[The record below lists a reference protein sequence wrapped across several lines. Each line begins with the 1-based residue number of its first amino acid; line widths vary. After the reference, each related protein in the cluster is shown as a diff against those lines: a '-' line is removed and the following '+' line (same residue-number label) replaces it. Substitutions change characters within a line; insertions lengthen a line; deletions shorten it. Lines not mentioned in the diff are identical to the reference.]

1 MKKEKILK
9 IVIFAVVLLIPI
21 IYSFFYLKSYWN
33 PYGDLKGLK
42 IAVVNLDDG
51 ENNENQG
58 NEFLKSLQD
67 DGTFDICPVSLD
79 EANEGMQNGTYY
91 ATITIPSNFT
101 KCLNSASTTDKQIS
115 TITYS
120 PNQASNYLSSQII
133 NSAVKT
139 MEINLQGKISSAV
152 AGNLADNLKSV
163 PDSLDKVSDASSQ
176 LLDGSKSLTSGIKEI
191 SDGTSKLNTS
201 YSEFDNGVNSA
212 YDGSKSLQSGISQVN
227 SGVDTLNTGSS
238 TLNNAISQIN
248 SGVDE
253 LSAKG
258 SDGIKSLSDGINAVD
273 KGAENLNTGISAYV
287 DGTTALANGATAY
300 VNGTNALLG
309 NVETYINSVNQSNTQ
324 ISALLTEL
332 AKLKNSSDP
341 NVKGLA
347 LKAQEVIDSNAA
359 QNLATAGSQIKAGKA
374 QLTASNSAIT
384 TGATQLL
391 NSGDTLK
398 VGSNSLYAGT
408 HQLAQ
413 GSASLGQIT
422 SGITNLKSAL
432 TQVQT
437 GTKSL
442 QAGVG
447 TLKIGTTKLLDGS
460 NSLQNGLATLS
471 NSSAQIK
478 SALNTLD
485 NGTTSAYN
493 GSTKLTSGLQEFNT
507 EINKNIETTNNDL
520 QKLSGIEDFA
530 ENPVEFKTEAYG
542 EVNSYGMA
550 FTPLFLC
557 IGLWVGALMCYV
569 VLYYDQKHRFGI
581 LDHNSKNKFIQNIV
595 YIAIGAVQGVI
606 VGALLKLGLG
616 YEVQNIGLYYF
627 ASILIGITFTSIIQF
642 LIRNFGDVGK
652 FLALIILVLQLA
664 ASGGTFPIETIDK
677 GFQAVTPYLPMTYSI
692 KLLREILVPTAT
704 NFKNNYIMILIAITI
719 FTLAVTYIVDIVKS
733 KKQENTEANN

>member
-1 MKKEKILK
+1 MKKEKILE

-520 QKLSGIEDFA
+520 QKLSGIEDFV

-542 EVNSYGMA
+542 EVNSYGIA

>member
-309 NVETYINSVNQSNTQ
+309 NVETYIDSVNQSNTQ

-542 EVNSYGMA
+542 EVNSYGIA

>member
-542 EVNSYGMA
+542 EVNSYGIA

>member
-309 NVETYINSVNQSNTQ
+309 NVETYIDSVNQSNTQ

-520 QKLSGIEDFA
+520 QKLSGIEDFV

-542 EVNSYGMA
+542 EVNSYGIA

>member
-1 MKKEKILK
+1 MKKEKILE

-309 NVETYINSVNQSNTQ
+309 NVETYIDSVNQSNTQ

-374 QLTASNSAIT
+374 QLTTSNSAIT

-471 NSSAQIK
+471 NSSALIK

-520 QKLSGIEDFA
+520 QKLSGIEDFV

-542 EVNSYGMA
+542 EVNSYGIA

>member
-51 ENNENQG
+51 ENDENQG

-79 EANEGMQNGTYY
+79 VANEGMQDGTYY

-139 MEINLQGKISSAV
+139 MEINLQAKVSSSI
-152 AGNLADNLKSV
+152 AGNLSDNLKSV
-163 PDSLDKVSDASSQ
+163 PDSLEKVSDASSQ

-191 SDGTSKLNTS
+191 SDGTSKLNNS
-201 YSEFDNGVNSA
+201 YTEFDNGVNSA
-212 YDGSKSLQSGISQVN
+212 YEGSKSLESGINQVN
-227 SGVDTLNTGSS
+227 SGVDTLSNGSS
-238 TLNNAISQIN
+238 SLNTAISQIN
-248 SGVDE
+248 AGVDE

-258 SDGIKSLSDGINAVD
+258 SEGIDSVD
-273 KGAENLNTGISAYV
+273 KS
-287 DGTTALANGATAY
+287 
-300 VNGTNALLG
+300 NA
-309 NVETYINSVNQSNTQ
+309 QMA
-324 ISALLTEL
+324 ALLTEL
-332 AKLKNSSDP
+332 AKLKTSSDP
-341 NVKGLA
+341 NVQKLA
-347 LKAQEVIDSNAA
+347 VQAQAVIDSKGAEK
-359 QNLATAGSQIKAGKA
+359 LSVAGSQIKAGEKK
-374 QLTASNSAIT
+374 LTASNSAIT
-384 TGATQLL
+384 AGAKKLL
-391 NSGDTLK
+391 DSGDALK
-398 VGSNSLYAGT
+398 NGSNSLYAGT
-408 HQLAQ
+408 QKLAK

-432 TQVQT
+432 TQVQN

-442 QAGVG
+442 QSGVG
-447 TLKIGTTKLLDGS
+447 TLKVGTTKLSSGS
-460 NSLQNGLATLS
+460 DSLQNGLATLS
-471 NSSAQIK
+471 NSSSQVK
-478 SALNTLD
+478 SALNTLSD
-485 NGTTSAYN
+485 GTSSAYT
-493 GSTKLTSGLQEFNT
+493 GSTQLTSGLQEFND
-507 EINKNIETTNNDL
+507 EINKNIDTTNKDL

-542 EVNSYGMA
+542 EVNSYGIA

-569 VLYYDQKHRFGI
+569 VLYYDQKHRFGV
-581 LDHNSKNKFIQNIV
+581 LDHDSKNKFLQNIV
-595 YIAIGAVQGVI
+595 YIAVGAVQGVI
-606 VGALLKLGLG
+606 VAALLKLGLG
-616 YEVQNIGLYYF
+616 FNVENIGLYYF

-664 ASGGTFPIETIDK
+664 ASGGTFPVETIDK

-704 NFKNNYIMILIAITI
+704 NFKNNYIMILLAITI
-719 FTLAVTYIVDIVKS
+719 CTLAITYIVDFVKA
-733 KKQENTEANN
+733 KKQKGAESNN

>member
-332 AKLKNSSDP
+332 AKLKDSSDP

-442 QAGVG
+442 QAGIG

-542 EVNSYGMA
+542 EVNSYGIA

-664 ASGGTFPIETIDK
+664 ASGGTFPVETIDK

>member
-332 AKLKNSSDP
+332 AKLKDSSDP

-347 LKAQEVIDSNAA
+347 LKAQEVIDRNAA

-507 EINKNIETTNNDL
+507 EINKNIETTNNNL

-542 EVNSYGMA
+542 EVNSYGIA

-664 ASGGTFPIETIDK
+664 ASGGTFPVETIDK

>member
-542 EVNSYGMA
+542 EVDSYGMA

>member
-542 EVNSYGMA
+542 EVNSYGIA

-627 ASILIGITFTSIIQF
+627 SSILIGITFTSIIQF

-664 ASGGTFPIETIDK
+664 ASGGTFPVETIDK

-704 NFKNNYIMILIAITI
+704 NFKNNYIMILLAITI

>member
-1 MKKEKILK
+1 MKKEKILE

-542 EVNSYGMA
+542 EVNSYGIA

>member
-67 DGTFDICPVSLD
+67 DGTFDCPVSLD

-309 NVETYINSVNQSNTQ
+309 NVENYINSVNQSNTQ

-359 QNLATAGSQIKAGKA
+359 QNLVTACSQIKAGKA

-542 EVNSYGMA
+542 EVNSYGIA

-652 FLALIILVLQLA
+652 FSALIILVLQLA

-719 FTLAVTYIVDIVKS
+719 FTLAVTYIVDIFKMKN
-733 KKQENTEANN
+733 KKTEK

>member
-51 ENNENQG
+51 ENDENQG

-79 EANEGMQNGTYY
+79 VANEGMQDGTYY

-139 MEINLQGKISSAV
+139 MEINLQAKVSSAI
-152 AGNLADNLKSV
+152 AGNLSDNLKSV
-163 PDSLDKVSDASSQ
+163 PDSLEKVSDVSSQ

-191 SDGTSKLNTS
+191 SDGTSKLNNS
-201 YSEFDNGVNSA
+201 YTEFDNGVNSA
-212 YDGSKSLQSGISQVN
+212 YEGSKSLESGINQVN
-227 SGVDTLNTGSS
+227 SGIDTLSNGSS
-238 TLNNAISQIN
+238 SLNTAISQIN
-248 SGVDE
+248 AGVDE

-258 SDGIKSLSDGINAVD
+258 SEGIKSLSDGITS
-273 KGAENLNTGISAYV
+273 LNTGAESLNTNLSAYV
-287 DGTTALANGATAY
+287 DGTSSLANGATSY
-300 VNGTNALLG
+300 VNGATALLG
-309 NVETYINSVNQSNTQ
+309 NVDKYIDSVDKSNAQ
-324 ISALLTEL
+324 MSALLTEL
-332 AKLKNSSDP
+332 AKLKTSSDP
-341 NVKGLA
+341 NVQKLA
-347 LKAQEVIDSNAA
+347 VQAQAVIDSKGAEKLTA
-359 QNLATAGSQIKAGKA
+359 AGSQIKAGEK

-384 TGATQLL
+384 DGAKKLL
-391 NSGDTLK
+391 NSGDALK
-398 VGSNSLYAGT
+398 NGSNSLYAGT
-408 HQLAQ
+408 QKLAK

-432 TQVQT
+432 TQVQN

-442 QAGVG
+442 QSGVG
-447 TLKIGTTKLLDGS
+447 TLKVGTTKLASGS
-460 NSLQNGLATLS
+460 DSLQNGLATLS
-471 NSSAQIK
+471 NSSSQVK
-478 SALNTLD
+478 SALNTLSD
-485 NGTTSAYN
+485 GTNSAYT
-493 GSTKLTSGLQEFNT
+493 GSTQLTSGLQEFNN
-507 EINKNIETTNNDL
+507 EINKNIDTTNNDL

-542 EVNSYGMA
+542 EVNSYGIA

-569 VLYYDQKHRFGI
+569 VLYYDQKHRFGV
-581 LDHNSKNKFIQNIV
+581 LDHDSKNKFLQNIV

-606 VGALLKLGLG
+606 VAALLKLGLG
-616 YEVQNIGLYYF
+616 FDVENIGLYYF

-664 ASGGTFPIETIDK
+664 ASGGTFPVETIDK
-677 GFQAVTPYLPMTYSI
+677 GFQSVTPYLPMTYSI

-704 NFKNNYIMILIAITI
+704 NFKNNYIMILLAITI
-719 FTLAVTYIVDIVKS
+719 CTLAITYIVDFVKS
-733 KKQENTEANN
+733 KKQKGAESNN

>member
-542 EVNSYGMA
+542 EVNSYGIA

-719 FTLAVTYIVDIVKS
+719 FTLAVTYIVDIFKMKN
-733 KKQENTEANN
+733 KKTEK

>member
-1 MKKEKILK
+1 MKKEKILE

-176 LLDGSKSLTSGIKEI
+176 LLDGSKSLSSGIKEI

-408 HQLAQ
+408 HQLAK

-542 EVNSYGMA
+542 EVNSYGIA

>member
-507 EINKNIETTNNDL
+507 EINKNIKTTNNNL

-542 EVNSYGMA
+542 EVNSYGIA

-595 YIAIGAVQGVI
+595 YIVIGAVQGVI

-664 ASGGTFPIETIDK
+664 ASGGTFPVETIDK

>member
-332 AKLKNSSDP
+332 AKLKDSSDP

-347 LKAQEVIDSNAA
+347 LKAQEVIDRNAA

-442 QAGVG
+442 QAGIG

-542 EVNSYGMA
+542 EVNSYGIA

-664 ASGGTFPIETIDK
+664 ASGGTFPVETIDK

>member
-1 MKKEKILK
+1 MKKEKILE

-542 EVNSYGMA
+542 EVDSYGMA

>member
-520 QKLSGIEDFA
+520 QKLSGIEDFV

-542 EVNSYGMA
+542 EVNSYGIA

>member
-1 MKKEKILK
+1 MKKEKIFK

-33 PYGDLKGLK
+33 PYSDLKGLK
-42 IAVVNLDDG
+42 IAVVNLDNG

-58 NEFLKSLQD
+58 KEFLKSLQD

-91 ATITIPSNFT
+91 ATITIPTNFT
-101 KCLNSASTTDKQIS
+101 KCLNSASTDNKQIS

-152 AGNLADNLKSV
+152 TENLANNLKSV
-163 PDSLDKVSDASSQ
+163 PDSLDKISDASGQ
-176 LLDGSKSLTSGIKEI
+176 LLTGSKSLTSGIKEI

-212 YDGSKSLQSGISQVN
+212 YDGSTSLQNGINQANSGI
-227 SGVDTLNTGSS
+227 DTLSTGSS
-238 TLNNAISQIN
+238 TLNNAILQIS

-258 SDGIKSLSDGINAVD
+258 ADGIQLLSDGINAVNT
-273 KGAENLNTGISAYV
+273 GAKNLNTGLSAYV
-287 DGTTALANGATAY
+287 DGTTALANGASAY
-300 VNGTNALLG
+300 VDGTTALLV
-309 NVETYINSVNQSNTQ
+309 NVENYINSVNQSNSQ
-324 ISALLTEL
+324 ISTLLTEL
-332 AKLKNSSDP
+332 AKLKDSSDP

-347 LKAQEVIDSNAA
+347 LQAQAVINSNVS
-359 QNLATAGSQIKAGKA
+359 QNLATAGSQIKASKA
-374 QLTASNSAIT
+374 KLTASNSAII

-391 NSGDTLK
+391 DSSDDLK
-398 VGSNSLYAGT
+398 NGSNSLYTGT
-408 HQLAQ
+408 KQLAKK
-413 GSASLGQIT
+413 SDSLGQIS
-422 SGITNLKSAL
+422 SGIINLKSAL
-432 TQVQT
+432 SQVQT

-442 QAGVG
+442 QSGVN

-485 NGTTSAYN
+485 EGTTSAYN
-493 GSTKLTSGLQEFNT
+493 GSTKLTGGLQEFND
-507 EINKNIETTNNDL
+507 EINKNIKTTNNDL
-520 QKLSGIEDFA
+520 QKLSGIEDFV
-530 ENPVEFKTEAYG
+530 ENSVEFKTEAYG
-542 EVNSYGMA
+542 EVNSYGIA

-581 LDHNSKNKFIQNIV
+581 LDYNSKNKFVQNLV
-595 YIAIGAVQGVI
+595 YIAIGAVQGFI

-616 YEVQNIGLYYF
+616 YEVQNVGLYYF
-627 ASILIGITFTSIIQF
+627 SSILIGITFTSIIQF

-652 FLALIILVLQLA
+652 FLALVVLVLQLA
-664 ASGGTFPIETIDK
+664 ASGGTFPVETIEK
-677 GFQAVTPYLPMTYSI
+677 GFQSITPYLPMTYSI

-704 NFKNNYIMILIAITI
+704 NFKNNYIIILIATTI
-719 FTLAVTYIVDIVKS
+719 FTLAVTYIVDIFKS
-733 KKQENTEANN
+733 KKQKNIETNN

>member
-332 AKLKNSSDP
+332 AKLKDSSDP

-442 QAGVG
+442 QAGIG

-542 EVNSYGMA
+542 EVNSYGIA

-652 FLALIILVLQLA
+652 FSALIILVLQLA

-719 FTLAVTYIVDIVKS
+719 FTLAVTYIVDIFKMKN
-733 KKQENTEANN
+733 KKTEK